1 MDQIFAKELQLIDEG
16 QITMETDFDVPLY
29 GEYVTPIYDD
39 YLGFVEND
47 PISETSLQEINLPCF
62 EPTENEPEDNTYDCS
77 SAEISPKIDGKSKV
91 ELSLPEFKITISVP
105 RHVQQQNDAQA
116 KLRNKW
122 TINQIKEILHNQ
134 NSKDQKNEKV
144 KRNVFTKKQ
153 KEVLDHWFFIN
164 EDHPYPTIA
173 VIKSLSTQ
181 TNLSPKQIRTYFVN
195 KRIRNWSKKEEDPLR
210 YQAKLPVYKI

>member
-1 MDQIFAKELQLIDEG
+1 M
-16 QITMETDFDVPLY
+16 
-29 GEYVTPIYDD
+29 
-39 YLGFVEND
+39 
-47 PISETSLQEINLPCF
+47 
-62 EPTENEPEDNTYDCS
+62 
-77 SAEISPKIDGKSKV
+77 
-91 ELSLPEFKITISVP
+91 PEFKITISVP